1 MITTRGRVA
10 ILLSCIVLAIVANS
24 ALGLSE
30 IDGDTGKPSH
40 GHCYT
45 DGSCDDG
52 FCIPGADCDDSQDA
66 ILVHVSGSEIG
77 YEAYED
83 TAYCVAPSVEISYTS
98 NLDGSGTVECSIPK
112 KG

>member
-1 MITTRGRVA
+1 MITTRARVA

-24 ALGLSE
+24 ALGLSG
-30 IDGDTGKPSH
+30 IDGDTGKPASVV
-40 GHCYT
+40 YE
-45 DGSCDDG
+45 DGSSDDG
-52 FCIPGADCDDSQDA
+52 SCIPGADCDDSQDA

-83 TAYCVAPSVEISYTS
+83 TAYCMAPSVEISYTS